1 MVRVMGVAVS
11 VGAVTVFAVFA
22 VVAVF
27 AVIVVVAVV
36 AVVSVVAVF
45 ARIER
50 RCPGRVVM
58 SRVRGDP
65 IGACDR
71 SVGLDLGL
79 GVRVGVGAGIGVAT
93 EVVDEVRFHFRRHVE
108 VLGRVGK
115 ADERARGVKHAHER
129 REQY

>member
-36 AVVSVVAVF
+36 SVVAVF

-50 RCPGRVVM
+50 RCPGRVVV
-58 SRVRGDP
+58 SRVCGDP

-79 GVRVGVGAGIGVAT
+79 GVRVGVSAGIGVAT
-93 EVVDEVRFHFRRHVE
+93 EAVDEVRFHFRRHVE

>member
-1 MVRVMGVAVS
+1 MVGVIRVIGVAVS
-11 VGAVTVFAVFA
+11 VGAVTIFA

-50 RCPGRVVM
+50 RCPGRVVV
-58 SRVRGDP
+58 SRVCGDP

-79 GVRVGVGAGIGVAT
+79 GVRVGVGAGVAANAL
-93 EVVDEVRFHFRRHVE
+93 DEVRFHFRRHVE